1 VALFTTALDFF
12 SIICML
18 QVMPGDAQMAALKPF
33 LWMPSLTASTMD
45 IFVDN
50 STQVKS
56 IYGT

>member
-1 VALFTTALDFF
+1 
-12 SIICML
+12 ML